1 MAPLQDELRGLKAS
15 ALRQRAAAE
24 GIDRARISAARD
36 AENAKAAY
44 IALILEHHTK
54 LDMVALRA
62 MKKPALIARARADGA
77 DDDAIDDAR
86 DVVRLPIP
94 LRCSCI

>member
-24 GIDRARISAARD
+24 GIDQARIAKARD
-36 AENAKAAY
+36 AENAKAAF
-44 IALILEHHTK
+44 IALILEHHTEV
-54 LDMVALRA
+54 DVAALRA
-62 MKKPALIARARADGA
+62 MKKPALIARAHADGA

-86 DVVRLPIP
+86 DVVR
-94 LRCSCI
+94 